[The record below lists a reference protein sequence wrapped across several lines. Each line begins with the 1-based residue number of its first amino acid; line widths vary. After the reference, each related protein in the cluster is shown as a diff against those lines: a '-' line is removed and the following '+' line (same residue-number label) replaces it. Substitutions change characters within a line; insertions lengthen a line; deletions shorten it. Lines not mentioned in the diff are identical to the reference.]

1 MITDTDCPICY
12 EPMINSNNEDC
23 CMNGDNCEHRICIPC
38 YCKIS
43 VSENNKCPICRAI
56 LEGDSDDECDDIW
69 NGNNERPINQLFSG
83 RRWYNIETNKIEYYF
98 VCLDIYGFNNSW
110 TEIVK
115 KDFPTFIARYLN
127 VNEIEGCCYVC
138 GIQKTPELNEFMKNK
153 FPNGFVVNNDHT
165 WDNYFIEGHNYCYEC
180 YYMYSKL
187 NNEYYCH
194 YI

>member
-12 EPMINSNNEDC
+12 ESMINSNNEDC
-23 CMNGDNCEHRICIPC
+23 CMNGDNCEHKICIPC

-69 NGNNERPINQLFSG
+69 DGNNERPINQLFSG
-83 RRWYNIETNKIEYYF
+83 RRWFNTETNKIEYYF

-127 VNEIEGCCYVC
+127 INEIEGCCFVC
-138 GIQKTPELNEFMKNK
+138 GIQRTIELNEYMKNK
-153 FPNGFVVNNDHT
+153 YPNGFLIGDDT
-165 WDNYFIEGHNYCYEC
+165 WDDYFIEGHNNCYEC